1 MIVLLLVIA
10 IRLVVPLSIL
20 RWPFWGM
27 LLAIAADASD
37 VMIFSKLGWGI
48 LEGRGIYH
56 ELDKIFDIYYLAIA
70 AYMALKWQDALP
82 RRLALLL
89 FLWRFAGDVVFEITR
104 ARQILLFAP
113 NIFENFYLI
122 IAGLLQFFPAFHV
135 NTARRIIIIL
145 LMAAVPK
152 IVQEYIM
159 HYLKFPTWN
168 FFKEYFFFWLY

>member
-1 MIVLLLVIA
+1 MIVLLLVVV

-48 LEGRGIYH
+48 LDGRGIYH
-56 ELDKIFDIYYLAIA
+56 ELDKIFDIYYMALA
-70 AYMALKWQDALP
+70 AYVALKWQEALP

-104 ARQILLFAP
+104 ARQVLFFAP

-122 IAGLLQFFPAFHV
+122 LAGLLQFFPAFRV
-135 NTARRIIIIL
+135 NTTRLIIIIL
-145 LMAAVPK
+145 LIAALPK
-152 IVQEYIM
+152 IIQ
-159 HYLKFPTWN
+159 
-168 FFKEYFFFWLY
+168 